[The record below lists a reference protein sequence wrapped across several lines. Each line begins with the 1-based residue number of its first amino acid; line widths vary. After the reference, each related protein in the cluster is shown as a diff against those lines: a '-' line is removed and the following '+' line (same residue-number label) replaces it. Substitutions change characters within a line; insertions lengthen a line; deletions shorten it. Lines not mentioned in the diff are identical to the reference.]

1 MVGGWLM
8 EDLWRK
14 AKHFGLGLLDFTREK
29 VEALVDDMIKRGEL
43 AEQDASQAVTEI
55 MERAKS
61 EQEAFMDKLKSMVG
75 KIVSEMGLARTT
87 DLEALRKRVAELERG
102 PKGGPG

>member
-1 MVGGWLM
+1 M